1 MPAVD
6 RNLLYGVLAVQL
18 GFISRDQLIAA
29 TSRWV
34 IHKDQPLA
42 EVFIRQ
48 GVITRAE
55 SQVIDSVVEKQL
67 QRTGNARERLEQLP
81 EFEDLR
87 DTLKNLGD
95 TELRQ
100 VVEFDTVGS
109 AGDASYMT
117 MAATHLDAG
126 GSKRRFTI
134 LRPHQK
140 GGLGSVSIALD
151 EELNRE
157 IALKEILPSFADHG
171 EARTRFIREA
181 EITGALEHPG
191 VVPVYSLGEFADG
204 RPYYAMRFVHG
215 KNLHV
220 AIEDFYDDK
229 STRAESQLAFRQ
241 LLGTIIDVCQT
252 LEYAHSRG
260 VIHRDIKPGN
270 IMLGDYGET
279 LLVDWGL
286 AKTMKEGFDADEST
300 MPPVY
305 PTERAS
311 STQTQVG
318 RVVGT
323 PQFMSPEQAA
333 GRSASLTAESDIYSL
348 GATLYQLITGKSPFN
363 GTEEEVLGNVQLGRF
378 KRPRDVNPRISR
390 PLEAICLKAMARL
403 PHERYRSARD
413 MASDLERFLGDEHVL
428 AYREPLLVK
437 AGRWVRRHR
446 TLVLSSAAALTV
458 AVTALSIGVVLLS
471 AANTRERTER
481 ERAEKNFA
489 EATEQ
494 RDLAERNFALA
505 RSAVHDYYITV
516 SEDTL
521 LQQPGMQGLRE
532 ELLRQALVYYQRFL
546 DERQDDPSLRQ
557 EVADAHFYAGTI
569 VQAINSPGE
578 ALPHFE
584 NAVDLVQQLLEK
596 SPESSELKGDSGQ
609 ALNAIGGVYF
619 RLGEI
624 EKARDYFQRS
634 AKLREEVAQA
644 DSKNA
649 EAARVFANSVMNVGS
664 TYLAQRA
671 PTEAIQWLE
680 RAQMIRMA
688 RIDKLDL
695 AEPKLQ
701 RDFGMGHYQIA
712 LVRRELGDVAAA
724 EQSFATAVET
734 FTRLLSR
741 ESQQMDHQRNL
752 ALSLRGL
759 ADLKASEAD
768 SAAAVGYFRQAE
780 EILEDLKRRNPEVH
794 NYAAELAGVCI
805 NLARQLRI
813 EGENE
818 QGLAAADRAIDLLR
832 ELTKVAEIVPTYR
845 MDLGIALRIRGG
857 LLSDAGG
864 LEAAI
869 QAYTESKDV
878 LGQLLKEQPES
889 QRYATELGLTVAE
902 LEELED
908 FTAGEGES
916 SSEGSAEAP

>member
-1 MPAVD
+1 MAAVD

-29 TSRWV
+29 TTRWV
-34 IHKDQPLA
+34 LDKEQPLA

-48 GVITRAE
+48 GMISRTE
-55 SQVIDSVVEKQL
+55 SQVIDGVVDKQL
-67 QRTGNARERLEQLP
+67 QNNSDPRVKLHELEAFD
-81 EFEDLR
+81 ELR

-95 TELRQ
+95 TEIRSA
-100 VVEFDTVGS
+100 VEFETKAPEAYVSMSTIAHEQTVGE
-109 AGDASYMT
+109 
-117 MAATHLDAG
+117 
-126 GSKRRFTI
+126 SKNRYTI
-134 LRPHQK
+134 LRVHQK

-157 IALKEILPSFADHG
+157 IALKEILPAHADRD

-191 VVPVYSLGEFADG
+191 VVPVYSLGEFSDG
-204 RPYYAMRFVHG
+204 RPYYAMRFIRG
-215 KNLHV
+215 MNLHI
-220 AIEDFYDDK
+220 AIEDYYRSDASRSEK
-229 STRAESQLAFRQ
+229 QLAFRQ
-241 LLGTIIDVCQT
+241 LLGNIILVCQA

-260 VIHRDIKPGN
+260 VIHRDIKPSN

-286 AKTMKEGFDADEST
+286 AKTLKDGFQSDEST

-323 PQFMSPEQAA
+323 PSFMSPEQAA
-333 GRSASLTAESDIYSL
+333 GRLDSLTGASDIYSL
-348 GATLYQLITGKSPFN
+348 GATLYQLLTGKPAFK

-378 KRPRDVNPRISR
+378 PKPRELNPQVPR

-403 PHERYRSARD
+403 PHERYKSARE
-413 MASDLERFLGDEHVL
+413 MANDLERFLGDERVL
-428 AYREPLLVK
+428 AYREPFFVK
-437 AGRWVRRHR
+437 AGRWVRNHR

-494 RDLAERNFALA
+494 RKLAERNFALA

-521 LQQPGMQGLRE
+521 LQQPGMQTLRE

-546 DERQDDPSLRQ
+546 EERQDDPSLRQ

-584 NAVDLVQQLLEK
+584 NAAELLKTLLDK
-596 SPESSELKGDSGQ
+596 SPDLTELKSDYGQ
-609 ALNAIGGVYF
+609 VLNAIGGAFF
-619 RLGEI
+619 RQGQVD
-624 EKARDYFQRS
+624 KAREYFERS
-634 AKLREEVAQA
+634 ATLREEVAKA
-644 DSKNA
+644 KPEDV
-649 EAARVFANSVMNVGS
+649 EAARVLANSVMNIGS
-664 TYLAQRA
+664 TYLARRELDA
-671 PTEAIQWLE
+671 AIPPLE
-680 RAQMIRMA
+680 RAQAIRMA
-688 RIDKLDL
+688 YVGETDDKS
-695 AEPKLQ
+695 PKLQ
-701 RDFGMGHYQIA
+701 RDLGMGYYQIA
-712 LVRRELGDVAAA
+712 LVRHELGDVPEA
-724 EQSFATAVET
+724 EKSFLTAIKT
-734 FTRLLSR
+734 FTRLL
-741 ESQQMDHQRNL
+741 ELDPTQMDHQRNL
-752 ALSLRGL
+752 ALCLRGI
-759 ADLKASEAD
+759 ADLKTNQQD
-768 SAAAVGYFRQAE
+768 PTAAIDYMRRAQDILE
-780 EILEDLKRRNPEVH
+780 EIKRRNPDVH
-794 NYAAELAGVCI
+794 NYAAELAGVQI

-813 EGENE
+813 KGENE
-818 QGLAAADRAIDLLR
+818 QGLAAADRAIQLLR
-832 ELTKVAEIVPTYR
+832 ELTKVAETVPTYR

-857 LLSDAGG
+857 LLSYAGDH
-864 LEAAI
+864 EAAI
-869 QAYTESKDV
+869 QAYTESKAV
-878 LGQLLKEQPES
+878 LGQLVKEQPES
-889 QRYATELGLTVAE
+889 QRYAVELGLTAAE

-908 FTAGEGES
+908 FTAGDEES
-916 SSEGSAEAP
+916 SSGNSPSSP

>member
-1 MPAVD
+1 MAAAD

-18 GFISRDQLIAA
+18 GFVARERLIEA
-29 TSRWV
+29 TRRWV
-34 IHKDQPLA
+34 INKDQPLS

-48 GVITRAE
+48 GVISRAE

-67 QRTGNARERLEQLP
+67 QRSGDARERLEQLP
-81 EFEDLR
+81 EFAELR
-87 DTLKNLGD
+87 DMLKILGN

-100 VVEFDTVGS
+100 AVELATIDSGFDVS
-109 AGDASYMT
+109 HVT
-117 MAATHLDAG
+117 MGANQARTGEAKH
-126 GSKRRFTI
+126 RFTI

-157 IALKEILPSFADHG
+157 IALKEILPSHADHD

-191 VVPVYSLGEFADG
+191 VVPVYSLGQFADG
-204 RPYYAMRFVHG
+204 RPYYAMRFIRG
-215 KNLHV
+215 KNLHM
-220 AIEDFYDDK
+220 AIEDYHIDQAPWTEK
-229 STRAESQLAFRQ
+229 HLAFRQ

-286 AKTMKEGFDADEST
+286 AKTLQDGFDSDEST

-311 STQTQVG
+311 SAHTQVG

-333 GRSASLTAESDIYSL
+333 GRSASLTAASDIYSL
-348 GATLYQLITGKSPFN
+348 GATLYQLITGKSPFH

-378 KRPRDVNPRISR
+378 KKPREINPQIPRA
-390 PLEAICLKAMARL
+390 LEAICLKSMAHL
-403 PHERYRSARD
+403 PHERYRSARE
-413 MASDLERFLGDEHVL
+413 MATDLERFLGDERVL
-428 AYREPLLVK
+428 AYHEPFLVK
-437 AGRWVRRHR
+437 AGRWVRNHR

-458 AVTALSIGVVLLS
+458 TVTALSIGVVLLS
-471 AANTRERTER
+471 AANSRERAER

-494 RDLAERNFALA
+494 RKLAERNFALA

-532 ELLRQALVYYQRFL
+532 DLLRQALVYYQRFL

-569 VQAINSPGE
+569 VQAINSPSE

-584 NAVDLVQQLLEK
+584 KAADLLKTLLDK
-596 SPESSELKGDSGQ
+596 SPKSIELKSDYGQ
-609 ALNAIGGVYF
+609 VLNAIGGVFF

-624 EKARDYFQRS
+624 DKARDYFQRS
-634 AKLREEVAQA
+634 AAAREEVAQA
-644 DSKNA
+644 DSKNVN
-649 EAARVFANSVMNVGS
+649 AARVFANSIMNVGS
-664 TYLAQRA
+664 TYLARRELD
-671 PTEAIQWLE
+671 EAIQWLE
-680 RAQMIRMA
+680 RAQAIRTA
-688 RIDKLDL
+688 HVDENSD
-695 AEPKLQ
+695 PKLQ
-701 RDFGMGHYQIA
+701 RDLGMGHYQVA
-712 LVRRELGDVAAA
+712 LVRRELGDAASA
-724 EQSFATAVET
+724 EDNLVIAVET
-734 FTRLLSR
+734 FTRLLTV

-768 SAAAVGYFRQAE
+768 PAAAVDYFRQAQD
-780 EILEDLKRRNPEVH
+780 ILEELKLRNPEVH
-794 NYAAELAGVCI
+794 NYAAELAGVHI
-805 NLARQLRI
+805 NLARQLRLQD
-813 EGENE
+813 ENSHA
-818 QGLAAADRAIDLLR
+818 LAAADQAVEILR
-832 ELTKVAEIVPTYR
+832 ELTKVAETVPAYR
-845 MDLGIALRIRGG
+845 MDLGIALRVRGELLASSG
-857 LLSDAGG
+857 DEQAAIKELSD
-864 LEAAI
+864 
-869 QAYTESKDV
+869 SKAV
-878 LGQLLKEQPES
+878 LGQLLKEHPES
-889 QRYATELGLTVAE
+889 DHYATEMGLTAAILAE
-902 LEELED
+902 MED
-908 FTAGEGES
+908 
-916 SSEGSAEAP
+916 SAEDEEVSGGGVLRDAQ